1 MPLLVGTSGWQ
12 YRDWRGAFYPER
24 LPVSQW
30 LEYYATRFPTVENNG
45 TFYRLPVA
53 GTFASWR
60 ARTPAG
66 FVMAVKASRYLTHI
80 RRLREPAEPVSRLLG
95 VAASLGDRLGP
106 VLLQLPPTMRADP
119 AALDE
124 CLRQFAVQFTSLA
137 QSELAQSELA
147 QSELPGSELAQG
159 EPPESQPGQRRV
171 CVEFRH
177 ESWLTQDVRDILASH
192 DAALCWSDRRGRP
205 LGPLWRTATWGYV
218 RFHEGRAHPWP
229 RYGRQALRTWLGRI
243 ADTFPPEADV
253 FAYFNNDQH
262 AAAPADAEALMKLAD
277 RAGWPLQLAAP
288 AGRQQPPAP
297 AGRSGAA
304 RRALAERAELPDRA
318 SL

>member
-1 MPLLVGTSGWQ
+1 VPLIVGTSGWQ

-30 LEYYATRFPTVENNG
+30 LEHYATLFPTVENNG

-53 GTFASWR
+53 GTVASWR

-80 RRLREPAEPVSRLLG
+80 RRLREPAEPVGRLLG
-95 VAASLGDRLGP
+95 VAANLGDRLGP

-124 CLRQFAVQFTSLA
+124 CLRQFAVQFASLAHSKLAQGDLA
-137 QSELAQSELA
+137 QSKLAQGDLA
-147 QSELPGSELAQG
+147 QGELAQG
-159 EPPESQPGQRRV
+159 EPPASRPGQHRV

-177 ESWLTQDVRDILASH
+177 ESWLTQDVRDILTAH

-205 LGPLWRTATWGYV
+205 LGPLWRTADWGYL
-218 RFHEGRAHPWP
+218 RFHEGAAQPWP
-229 RYGRQALRTWLGRI
+229 HYGPQALRTWLRRI

-262 AAAPADAEALMKLAD
+262 AAAPADAEALMKLAGQ
-277 RAGWPLQLAAP
+277 AGWPIRQAP
-288 AGRQQPPAP
+288 AG
-297 AGRSGAA
+297 AGR
-304 RRALAERAELPDRA
+304 RQPERA
-318 SL
+318 

>member
-1 MPLLVGTSGWQ
+1 VPLLVGTSGWQ

-30 LEYYATRFPTVENNG
+30 LEYYATRFPAVENNG

-53 GTFASWR
+53 DTFASWR

-80 RRLREPAEPVSRLLG
+80 RRLREPAEPVGRLLG
-95 VAASLGDRLGP
+95 VAAKLGDRLGP

-124 CLRQFAVQFTSLA
+124 CLRQFAAQFTSLA
-137 QSELAQSELA
+137 QSE
-147 QSELPGSELAQG
+147 
-159 EPPESQPGQRRV
+159 PPESRPGQRRV

-177 ESWLTQDVRDILASH
+177 ESWLTQDVRDILTAH

-205 LGPLWRTATWGYV
+205 LSPLWRTADWGYI
-218 RFHEGRAHPWP
+218 RFHEGGAQPWP
-229 RYGRQALRTWLGRI
+229 RYGPQALRTWVSRI
-243 ADTFPPEADV
+243 AGTFPPEADV
-253 FAYFNNDQH
+253 FAFFNNDQH
-262 AAAPADAEALMKLAD
+262 AAAPADADALMKLAG
-277 RAGWPLQLAAP
+277 RAGWL
-288 AGRQQPPAP
+288 R
-297 AGRSGAA
+297 
-304 RRALAERAELPDRA
+304 
-318 SL
+318 